1 MAVPRLL
8 PTAAAQ
14 ETIAGITYHIDGEL
28 VPVLQLELDDRPVYF
43 EHHIL
48 LWKDPDV
55 QIRVKALGGAFERFL
70 AGMPIFMTEAQGPGR
85 IAFSR
90 DAVGHVFAIHL
101 RAGEG
106 LDVREHQFIAATDH
120 VGFTCATVKG
130 FKNLFWGGSGMI
142 IDQFFCKHDEGV
154 LWLHGY
160 GNVFEEE
167 LGEGEAID
175 IEPGAW
181 VYKDHSVTLE
191 TNLTSLTTGLFGGS
205 NLALNRFIGPGRVGF
220 QSMSIHHQATK

>member
-8 PTAAAQ
+8 PTAAEH
-14 ETIAGITYHIDGEL
+14 ETLAGVTYHIDGEL
-28 VPVLQLELDDRPVYF
+28 VPVLQLELGERPVYF

-48 LWKDPDV
+48 LWKDPAV
-55 QIRVKALGGAFERFL
+55 EVRVKALGGAFERFL

-90 DAVGHVFAIHL
+90 NAVGHVFAMHL

-106 LDVREHQFIAATDH
+106 LDVREHQFLAATHH
-120 VGFTCATVKG
+120 VEFNCTTVKG

-142 IDQFFCKHDEGV
+142 VDQFFCRANEGV

-160 GNVFEEE
+160 GNVFEET
-167 LGEGEAID
+167 LGPGDQID

-181 VYKDHSVTLE
+181 VYKDTSVTLE
-191 TNLTSLTTGLFGGS
+191 TNLTSLSTGMFGGS

-220 QSMSIHHQATK
+220 QSMAMPHHDTK

>member
-1 MAVPRLL
+1 MPVPRLL
-8 PTAAAQ
+8 PTAASQ
-14 ETIAGITYHIDGEL
+14 QTIAGITYHIDGEL
-28 VPVLQLELDDRPVYF
+28 VPVLQLELDERPIYF

-48 LWKDPDV
+48 LWKDPAV
-55 QIRVKALGGAFERFL
+55 EVRVKSLGGAFERFL
-70 AGMPIFMTEAQGPGR
+70 AGMPIFMTEAYGPGR

-106 LDVREHQFIAATDH
+106 LDVREHQFIAATEH
-120 VGFTCATVKG
+120 VNFTCTTVKG

-142 IDQFFCKHDEGV
+142 IDQFYCRHGEGA

-167 LGEGEAID
+167 LGPGDAID

-191 TNLTSLTTGLFGGS
+191 TNLTTLSTGIFGGS

-220 QSMSIHHQATK
+220 QSMAMHLPGQK

>member
-1 MAVPRLL
+1 MPVPRLL
-8 PTAAAQ
+8 PTAASQ
-14 ETIAGITYHIDGEL
+14 QTIAGITYHIDGEL
-28 VPVLQLELDDRPVYF
+28 VPVLQIELGDQPVYF

-70 AGMPIFMTEAQGPGR
+70 AGMPIFMTEAHGPGR

-106 LDVREHQFIAATDH
+106 LDVREHQFLAATEH
-120 VGFTCATVKG
+120 VNFTCATVKG
-130 FKNLFWGGSGMI
+130 FKNLFWGGSGMV
-142 IDQFFCKHDEGV
+142 IDQFYCKQGEGV

-167 LGEGEAID
+167 LGPGDSID

-191 TNLTSLTTGLFGGS
+191 TNLTSLSTGIFGGS

-220 QSMSIHHQATK
+220 QSMALHFRGEK